1 MTAAVNRTDPVS
13 KHTAKA
19 RQLLSSAAD
28 HSYDPDIDID
38 WDAPLD
44 DDRLFVS
51 ERFCTLA
58 GTDIW
63 KSLTRAQK
71 IVCSREELASSIA
84 VGIWIE
90 QVLLQLISR
99 YIYDRDVSSPEVQF
113 AVTEVAD
120 ECRHMIMFSKAVVSM
135 GSTVYRVPWR
145 IRESG
150 RVLKTAAPLTA
161 IWSLVLLIEDI
172 FQSIQRQLARDETV
186 QPLVR
191 AMSRI
196 HVVEEARH
204 ISFARAELEKTV
216 PTLSKVQLSS
226 LRMMLAIAVKS
237 LSTELFNPVMY
248 RRSGLDPKKARQA
261 AMNNPRNRETFK
273 WAAERVTGYY
283 QSLGLIGGAS
293 SAVWKRAGF
302 L

>member
-1 MTAAVNRTDPVS
+1 MTAAVHGTDPAS
-13 KHTAKA
+13 RQTAKA

-28 HSYDPDIDID
+28 HSYDPNVDID

-44 DDRLFVS
+44 DDKLFLC

-63 KSLTRAQK
+63 TSLTRAQK

-99 YIYDRDVSSPEVQF
+99 YIYDRDASSPEVQF

-120 ECRHMIMFSKAVVSM
+120 ECRHMIMFSKAVASM
-135 GSTVYRVPWR
+135 GSTTYRVPWR

-161 IWSLVLLIEDI
+161 VWSLVLLIEDI
-172 FQSIQRQLARDETV
+172 FQSIQRELARDETV

-204 ISFARAELEKTV
+204 IGFARAELERSV
-216 PTLSKVQLSS
+216 PRLTKVQLSS
-226 LRMMLAIAVKS
+226 LRMMLAVAVRS
-237 LSTELFNPVMY
+237 LSTDMFNPVMY
-248 RRSGLDPKKARQA
+248 RRSGLDPKAAREA
-261 AMNNPRNRETFK
+261 ALNNPRNRETFK
-273 WAAERVTGYY
+273 WAASRVTDYY

-293 SAVWKRAGF
+293 SAIWKKAGF